1 MEQWEE
7 ALLTD
12 AAKLEKLYRSCVREA
27 VNSYRLTSNEIVVLL
42 FLGRHAPQQDTAT
55 DIASSRGISKALVAR
70 SVDCLHRRGFLEC
83 RRDKND
89 RRIVHLC
96 LCGEGIEVAEH
107 LKRTGIRIAQKLRE
121 NITDEELQ
129 AVHQI
134 MCKMQRNLDA
144 LYDSEEGTVK

>member
-42 FLGRHAPQQDTAT
+42 FVGRHAPQQDTAT

-96 LCGEGIEVAEH
+96 LCGEGIDVAEH
-107 LKRTGIRIAQKLRE
+107 LKRTVIRIAQKLRE

-129 AVHQI
+129 DVQQNL
-134 MCKMQRNLDA
+134 CKMHRNMDA
-144 LYDSEEGTVK
+144 LYNSEGGTEE